1 MKDSIMYEE
10 DYYVVLESD
19 REEQFF
25 NALELQAKLQQ
36 LLKSQPQLIP
46 RELQTIPSPSEQAR
60 QLMNNYYELD
70 IGDGGFLQWYAVR
83 LEK

>member
-25 NALELQAKLQQ
+25 TALELQEKLQNI
-36 LLKSQPQLIP
+36 LLKHPEIVP
-46 RELQTIPSPSEQAR
+46 RELQQISSPPEQA
-60 QLMNNYYELD
+60 QQVMNNYYELD
-70 IGDGGFLQWYAVR
+70 LGDGGFLQWYAVR